1 MELLMATT
9 DVVLQVVILTE
20 DGKLHQ
26 KFCIQLIHNVKKLVQ
41 TTSPRAD
48 VVLSCDLHGHSRKPN
63 VFMYGCNQR

>member
-26 KFCIQLIHNVKKLVQ
+26 KFCIQLFITLK
-41 TTSPRAD
+41 S
-48 VVLSCDLHGHSRKPN
+48 
-63 VFMYGCNQR
+63 